1 MIRHNSPL
9 DLFSHF
15 ILKSIVA
22 TIYAQLFGTILLY
35 SDCVI
40 PGGNRVPGTSYA
52 PTSIEPV
59 QVLYQPL
66 TRPYKVIE
74 FVSVDRA
81 IAEKDRVIERKL
93 RAVAATKGANAVNI
107 SELKILRYLRQIF
120 REVRAMKGAEKEAGF
135 LRTFQS
141 LRAFAYFWSRVARNP
156 WVLKLF
162 ARAIVWDA
170 LLIGAVCAVHLLIS
184 LIRKRRT
191 RVFISF
197 QHEREPIADTLA
209 SEMTKYGIRAEKL
222 PFKENPDH
230 DTLVYQMSRGIR
242 DCDVFVCVPGKRP
255 SFVDYEVGVALGAKK
270 PMLFVL
276 IEADAPHLPNA
287 AMKGYPVFALE
298 RLQRFQRKGFRILAS
313 FCSYLAADWRS
324 TVRVYGAVFNHL
336 FASTGIVFA
345 VFLTS
350 TVILTC
356 VTDSVRG
363 PGVAVPPV
371 GFLPASLSDPVF
383 LACFVSPL
391 ILFLIFY
398 GLFFITRWVKR
409 AQIRNMTCGQKFRD
423 SFIPKTLGYSL
434 TRAHLRK
441 ILYRGDIVA
450 HHESPQS

>member
-1 MIRHNSPL
+1 
-9 DLFSHF
+9 
-15 ILKSIVA
+15 LKSIVA

-52 PTSIEPV
+52 PTSIEPA
-59 QVLYQPL
+59 QVFYQPP

-81 IAEKDRVIERKL
+81 IAEKDSVIERKL
-93 RAVAATKGANAVNI
+93 RAVAATKGADVVNI
-107 SELKILRYLRQIF
+107 SELKNLRNLGRIF
-120 REVRAMKGAEKEAGF
+120 REVRAAKGAEKEAGF
-135 LRTFQS
+135 LRTFRS
-141 LRAFAYFWSRVARNP
+141 LWTFAYYWSRFARNP
-156 WVLKLF
+156 SVLILF
-162 ARAIVWDA
+162 ASAIVSDA
-170 LLIGAVCAVHLLIS
+170 LLIGTVCAVHLLIS
-184 LIRKRRT
+184 LIRKPRT
-191 RVFISF
+191 RVFVSF
-197 QHEREPIADTLA
+197 QHEREPIAEMLA
-209 SEMTKYGIRAEKL
+209 SEMTKFGIRAEKL
-222 PFKENPDH
+222 PFVESPDH
-230 DTLVYQMSRGIR
+230 DTLVYQVSRGIR

-255 SFVDYEVGVALGAKK
+255 SFVDNEVGVALGAKK

-276 IEADAPHLPNA
+276 IEADAPHLPNF

-298 RLQRFQRKGFRILAS
+298 RLQRLHRAGFRILAS

-336 FASTGIVFA
+336 LAFSGIVFA

-350 TVILTC
+350 TVILTGFI
-356 VTDSVRG
+356 TGSSRRPD
-363 PGVAVPPV
+363 VAVPPV
-371 GFLPASLSDPVF
+371 EFLPTAVYNLVF

-450 HHESPQS
+450 HHELPQA